1 MSVLIKE
8 VQPLPDKES
17 LDVVMAAVKK
27 VLQQP
32 GIVRLVVD
40 ARKDNL
46 EYWRAVTED
55 EAAEKSISYHDML
68 RQVAMEEYDQHLEE
82 GDSEKTPFE
91 QLFEMFEM
99 VEDSGCVPN
108 FILSGADPIG
118 IRKWLPVS
126 RKGKSLF
133 GIPLFF
139 ENTLEDDVLVICSS
153 RVKEATAA
161 DIEYAVKVT
170 LQ

>member
-8 VQPLPDKES
+8 VLPLPDKES
-17 LDVVMAAVKK
+17 IDVVMTAVKK

-32 GIVRLVVD
+32 GIVRMVMD

-46 EYWRAVTED
+46 EYWRAVSDD
-55 EAAEKSISYHDML
+55 EAAEKSISYYDML
-68 RQVAMEEYDQHLEE
+68 RQVAMEEYDQYLEE
-82 GDSEKTPFE
+82 GDPEKTPFE
-91 QLFEMFEM
+91 QMFEMFEM
-99 VEDSGCVPN
+99 VEDAGCTPN
-108 FILSGADPIG
+108 FILSGAGPIG
-118 IRKWLPVS
+118 IRKWLPMS

-139 ENTLEDDVLVICSS
+139 EGTLEQDVLVICSS
-153 RVKEATAA
+153 RAKEATAA